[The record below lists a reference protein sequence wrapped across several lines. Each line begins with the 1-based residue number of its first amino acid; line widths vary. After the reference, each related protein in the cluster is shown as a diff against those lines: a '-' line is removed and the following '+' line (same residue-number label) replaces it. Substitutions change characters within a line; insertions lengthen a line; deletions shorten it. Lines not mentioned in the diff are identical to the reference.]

1 VGTTYHV
8 MNGTEK
14 VGDEIVVA
22 SVTKQQQRRGEK
34 ENLKYTVLSCARY
47 TVHEN
52 LTLLKMLGDDK
63 YDMHSRLSA
72 YVKLIHDFTGLW
84 RSAVAIYMGVCVH
97 VFVMLRSQRSVCA
110 DWVVSGVNDNAY
122 SKCPKGNLNLC
133 ARFG

>member
-1 VGTTYHV
+1 MGTTYHV

-63 YDMHSRLSA
+63 YDMHSRLST

-84 RSAVAIYMGVCVH
+84 RSAVAIYMGVCACVCD
-97 VFVMLRSQRSVCA
+97 VAISTFCVRRLGCERRERQRVQQ
-110 DWVVSGVNDNAY
+110 VSE
-122 SKCPKGNLNLC
+122 
-133 ARFG
+133 R